1 MLRKAKKRVFVG
13 DNTTIKWT
21 HEGVRYCLHIRADE
35 CPESPRE
42 WSNLAKMACWH
53 RHYNLGDKIEEQ
65 EPEVFWR
72 HLVRDYVSN
81 EEVVEAILAGKLGG
95 IRLARNE
102 ENPDLFD
109 LYETYYIRTVI
120 GRSEPSESLEREGI
134 KESDVLYWVEDDLT
148 IGHCQTLLEPYIE
161 WMPLWLY
168 DHSGITISCGARTY
182 PYNDR
187 WDSGQVG
194 WIIAD
199 KETIIKEVRDYEL
212 DENGERI
219 RVETVHSDGKV
230 SWHFKT
236 KMLTDETWRARAVE
250 IMEGEVEV
258 YDQYLRGE
266 VYGYNLYRL
275 GDAGDDEDEEFDEND
290 AEEADS
296 CWGFFGDDLLENGIP
311 DQVGCGLQEALES
324 GEYEEGQAV
333 LHSRSYYTF

>member
-42 WSNLAKMACWH
+42 WDNLAKMACWH
-53 RHYNLGDKIEEQ
+53 RHYNLGDKMDQQ

-95 IRLARNE
+95 IRLAPNP
-102 ENPDLFD
+102 ENPELYD

-161 WMPLWLY
+161 WMDLWLY
-168 DHSGITISCGARTY
+168 DHGGITISCSHCY

-199 KETIIKEVRDYEL
+199 KETIIREVRNHDMS
-212 DENGERI
+212 R
-219 RVETVHSDGKV
+219 
-230 SWHFKT
+230 
-236 KMLTDETWRARAVE
+236 LTDETWRARAVE

-275 GDAGDDEDEEFDEND
+275 GDAGDDEDEEFDED
-290 AEEADS
+290 DVEEADS

>member
-53 RHYNLGDKIEEQ
+53 RDYNLGDKIDAET
-65 EPEVFWR
+65 PELFWR
-72 HLVRDYVSN
+72 RMVRDYCTS
-81 EEVVEAILAGKLGG
+81 EEVADAILAGKLGG
-95 IRLARNE
+95 IRLAPNE
-102 ENPDLFD
+102 ENPELFD

-120 GRSEPSESLEREGI
+120 GRSEASESLEREGI
-134 KESDVLYWVEDDLT
+134 KKSDVLYWVEDDLD
-148 IGHCQTLLEPYIE
+148 IEHCQELLEPYLE
-161 WMPLWLY
+161 WLNLYLY
-168 DHSGITISCGARTY
+168 DHSGITISCSHCY

-199 KETIIKEVRDYEL
+199 KETIIKEVWDYEL

-230 SWHFKT
+230 SWHFKM
-236 KMLTDETWRARAVE
+236 KMLTDETWRARAIE

-275 GDAGDDEDEEFDEND
+275 GDAEGDEDEEFDEDD
-290 AEEADS
+290 AEEADR

-324 GEYEEGQAV
+324 GEYEEGRAV
-333 LHSRSYYTF
+333 LHRRSYYTF

>member
-1 MLRKAKKRVFVG
+1 MQRKAKKRVFVG

-53 RHYNLGDKIEEQ
+53 RDYNLGDKIDAET
-65 EPEVFWR
+65 PELFWR
-72 HLVRDYVSN
+72 RMVRDYCTS
-81 EEVVEAILAGKLGG
+81 EEVADAILAGKLGG
-95 IRLARNE
+95 IRLSPNE
-102 ENPDLFD
+102 ENPELFD

-120 GRSEPSESLEREGI
+120 GRSEASESLEREGI
-134 KESDVLYWVEDDLT
+134 KKSDVLYWVEDDLD
-148 IGHCQTLLEPYIE
+148 IEHCQELLEPYLE
-161 WMPLWLY
+161 WLNLYLY
-168 DHSGITISCGARTY
+168 DHSGITMSCGTAN
-182 PYNDR
+182 PFSCP

-194 WIIAD
+194 WIIAE
-199 KETIIKEVRDYEL
+199 KEEIMRETREYVL

-219 RVETVHSDGKV
+219 KIEHIHPNGQVTYS
-230 SWHFKT
+230 FKT
-236 KMLTDETWRARAVE
+236 QPLTDETWRARAVE

-266 VYGYNLYRL
+266 VYGYILYEL
-275 GDAGDDEDEEFDEND
+275 PEDADPEDEVDEAD
-290 AEEADS
+290 CEEIDS
-296 CWGFFGDDLLENGIP
+296 CWGFYGDDLLENGIP

>member
-13 DNTTIKWT
+13 ENTTIKWT

-72 HLVRDYVSN
+72 QLVRDYVSN

-102 ENPDLFD
+102 ENPELFD

-134 KESDVLYWVEDDLT
+134 KEGDVLYWVEDDLT

-161 WMPLWLY
+161 WMDLWLY
-168 DHSGITISCGARTY
+168 DHGGITISCSHCY

-194 WIIAD
+194 WIIAE
-199 KETIIKEVRDYEL
+199 KEKIMRETVEILY
-212 DENGERI
+212 DENGEPI
-219 RVETVHSDGKV
+219 PEEHQHQDGQITWGVKYRP
-230 SWHFKT
+230 
-236 KMLTDETWRARAVE
+236 LTDETWRARAVE

-275 GDAGDDEDEEFDEND
+275 GDAGDDEDEEFDEDD